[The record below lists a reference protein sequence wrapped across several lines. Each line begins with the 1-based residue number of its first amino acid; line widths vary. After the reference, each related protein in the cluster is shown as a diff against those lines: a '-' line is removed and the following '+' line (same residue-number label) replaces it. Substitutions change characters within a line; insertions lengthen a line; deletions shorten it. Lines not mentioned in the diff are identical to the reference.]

1 MTYTLKVS
9 GNAVRLIL
17 RALGRYGAI
26 KQSEEAKELA
36 QKIKIEFNKQREKH
50 GNYKPDRRK
59 ACEVERRT
67 L

>member
-36 QKIKIEFNKQREKH
+36 QKIETEFNKQRGKH
-50 GNYKPDRRK
+50 GNYKPDRRQ